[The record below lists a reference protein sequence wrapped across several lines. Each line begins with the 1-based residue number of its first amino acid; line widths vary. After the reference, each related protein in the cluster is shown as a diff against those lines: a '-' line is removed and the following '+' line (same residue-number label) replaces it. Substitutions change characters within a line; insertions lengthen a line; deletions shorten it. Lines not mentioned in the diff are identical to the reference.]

1 MSWMENLN
9 WFDQVQILHITDF
22 YQVSG
27 NQLAEVIFAR
37 RGSEGPEPLPHVEA
51 ILALTQ
57 IFTLCRLP
65 ATSSRRFCRT

>member
-22 YQVSG
+22 YQVSDS
-27 NQLAEVIFAR
+27 QLAEVIFAR

-57 IFTLCRLP
+57 IFALRQLP
-65 ATSSRRFCRT
+65 AIGNRQFCRT